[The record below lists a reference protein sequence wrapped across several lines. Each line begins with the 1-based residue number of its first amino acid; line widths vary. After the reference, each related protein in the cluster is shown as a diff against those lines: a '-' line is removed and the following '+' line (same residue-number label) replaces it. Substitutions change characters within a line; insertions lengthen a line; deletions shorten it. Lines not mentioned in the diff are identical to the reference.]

1 MGIHLL
7 PNMQAATS
15 FNGLSLLVLASLI
28 NLMFA
33 ATMEHMINQISA
45 VDDSTGYK
53 KSGFSESSF
62 DQAEGMKE
70 MEEDIF
76 PHEDLVRLAP
86 PTSAPGTKSMS
97 SNALG
102 VWRPQ
107 SGHLLLAVS
116 LPAIIGK
123 GLMRVM

>member
-1 MGIHLL
+1 MG

-15 FNGLSLLVLASLI
+15 FNVLSLLVLASLI
-28 NLMFA
+28 NLMGA
-33 ATMEHMINQISA
+33 ATMEDMISQISA

-70 MEEDIF
+70 MEENFF

-86 PTSAPGTKSMS
+86 PTSAPGTKS
-97 SNALG
+97 SNANASG
-102 VWRPQ
+102 VWRTQ
-107 SGHLLLAVS
+107 SGCLLLAVS
-116 LPAIIGK
+116 FSAIIAKSRFGI
-123 GLMRVM
+123 